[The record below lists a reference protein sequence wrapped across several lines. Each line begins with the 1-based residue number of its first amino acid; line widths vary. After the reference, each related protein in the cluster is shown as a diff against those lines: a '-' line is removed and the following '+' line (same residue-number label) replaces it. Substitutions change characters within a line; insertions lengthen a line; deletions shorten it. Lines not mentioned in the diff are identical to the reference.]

1 MEERYAKR
9 KDNTPSYNS
18 SYSKYIILERNQ
30 VYTQLIKNNFK
41 NIPDI
46 KVLEIGAGSGGN
58 IDFFK
63 SLGIHPQNIYANE
76 LLKDR
81 VVDLRKNH
89 PDIHIIEG
97 DASEITENDFD
108 IIFQSTVFTSILDS
122 EFRKKLANKMW
133 SMLKP
138 KGIILWY
145 DFAYNNPKNPD
156 VRKVDKSELI
166 QLFPKSNL
174 TYIKK
179 VTLAPPIGRRVGK
192 AYSFFNTFGFLR
204 SHLIAVFR
212 K

>member
-9 KDNTPSYNS
+9 KDNSPSYNS
-18 SYSKYIILERNQ
+18 TYSKFIVEERNKIYSH
-30 VYTQLIKNNFK
+30 VIKQYFK
-41 NIPDI
+41 DI
-46 KVLEIGAGSGGN
+46 KSIKILEIGAGSGGN

-63 SLGIHPQNIYANE
+63 SLGILPQNIYANE

-97 DASEITENDFD
+97 DANEISENEFD
-108 IIFQSTVFTSILDS
+108 VIFQSTVFTSILDN
-122 EFRKKLANKMW
+122 EFRIKLATKMW
-133 SMLKP
+133 SMLKAN
-138 KGIILWY
+138 GIILWY

-156 VRKVDKSELI
+156 VRKVTKAELTA
-166 QLFPKSNL
+166 LFPKSNL

-192 AYSFFNTFGFLR
+192 AYSFFNTFSFLR
-204 SHLIAVFR
+204 SHLIAVF
-212 K
+212 KK